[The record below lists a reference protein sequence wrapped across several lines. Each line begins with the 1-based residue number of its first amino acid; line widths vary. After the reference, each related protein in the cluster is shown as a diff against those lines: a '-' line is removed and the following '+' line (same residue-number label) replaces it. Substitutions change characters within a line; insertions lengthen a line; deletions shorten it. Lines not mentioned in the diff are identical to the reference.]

1 MNFRVAR
8 HTDNLET
15 IIKFYRDL
23 LGLEVIGEF
32 NNHDKYDGV
41 FIGKVG
47 LNWHLEFTTS
57 EESPKHQTDK
67 DDLLVFY
74 LESEEEYIS
83 VKQKFDDNG
92 LSSVQSK
99 NPYWNNN
106 GSTYLDPDGFRI
118 VITIMKK

>member
-8 HTDNLET
+8 HTDNLEP

-57 EESPKHQTDK
+57 EESPKHQTDE

-74 LESEEEYIS
+74 LDSEEEYIIL
-83 VKQKFDDNG
+83 KQKFNDNG

-118 VITIMKK
+118 VIAMMKK

>member
-8 HTDNLET
+8 HTDNLEP

>member
-8 HTDNLET
+8 HTDNLEP
-15 IIKFYRDL
+15 IIKFYRGL

-32 NNHDKYDGV
+32 TNHNKYDGV
-41 FIGKVG
+41 FIGKEG
-47 LNWHLEFTTS
+47 LNWHLEFTRS

-92 LSSVQSK
+92 FSSVQSK

-106 GSTYLDPDGFRI
+106 GSTYIDPDGFRI
-118 VITIMKK
+118 VIAIMKK

>member
-8 HTDNLET
+8 HTDNLEP

-32 NNHDKYDGV
+32 TNHDKYDGV
-41 FIGKVG
+41 FIGKEG
-47 LNWHLEFTTS
+47 LNWHL
-57 EESPKHQTDK
+57 
-67 DDLLVFY
+67 
-74 LESEEEYIS
+74 
-83 VKQKFDDNG
+83 G

-106 GSTYLDPDGFRI
+106 GSTYIDPDGFRI
-118 VITIMKK
+118 VIAIMKK

>member
-67 DDLLVFY
+67 DNLLVFY
-74 LESEEEYIS
+74 LDSEEEYILL
-83 VKQKFDDNG
+83 KQKFNDNG
-92 LSSVQSK
+92 FSSVQSK

-106 GSTYLDPDGFRI
+106 GSMYIDPDGFRI

>member
-1 MNFRVAR
+1 MNFRFAR
-8 HTDNLET
+8 HTDNLEP
-15 IIKFYRDL
+15 IIKSYRDL

>member
-8 HTDNLET
+8 HTDNLEP

-32 NNHDKYDGV
+32 TNHDKYDGV
-41 FIGKVG
+41 FIGKEG
-47 LNWHLEFTTS
+47 LNWHLEFTRS

>member
-8 HTDNLET
+8 HTDNLEP
-15 IIKFYRDL
+15 IIKFYRGL

-32 NNHDKYDGV
+32 TNHDKYDGV
-41 FIGKVG
+41 FIGKEG
-47 LNWHLEFTTS
+47 LNWHLEFTRS

-92 LSSVQSK
+92 FSSVQSK

-106 GSTYLDPDGFRI
+106 GSTYIDPDGFRI
-118 VITIMKK
+118 VIAIMKK

>member
-8 HTDNLET
+8 HTDNLEP

-23 LGLEVIGEF
+23 LGLKVLGEF

-41 FIGKVG
+41 FIGKEG

-74 LESEEEYIS
+74 LDSEEKYILLN
-83 VKQKFDDNG
+83 QKFNENG

-99 NPYWNNN
+99 NPYWNKN
-106 GSTYLDPDGFRI
+106 GSMYIDPDGFRI
-118 VITIMKK
+118 VIAMMKK

>member
-8 HTDNLET
+8 HTDNLEP

-32 NNHDKYDGV
+32 TNHDKYDGV
-41 FIGKVG
+41 FIGKQG

-74 LESEEEYIS
+74 LDSEDEYILL
-83 VKQKFDDNG
+83 KQKLNDNG

-106 GSTYLDPDGFRI
+106 GSTYIDPDGFRI
-118 VITIMKK
+118 VIAIMKK

>member
-1 MNFRVAR
+1 VNFRVAR
-8 HTDNLET
+8 HTNKLEP
-15 IIKFYRDL
+15 IITFYKDL

-32 NNHDKYDGV
+32 TNHDKYDGV
-41 FIGKVG
+41 FIGKLG

-57 EESPKHQTDK
+57 EESSKHQTDK

-106 GSTYLDPDGFRI
+106 GSAYLDPDGFRI

>member
-1 MNFRVAR
+1 MNFRFAR
-8 HTDNLET
+8 HTDNIEP

>member
-1 MNFRVAR
+1 MNFRFAR
-8 HTDNLET
+8 HTDNLEP